1 MQRLQGQGLQGL
13 QDIQGTQGLQGLNG
27 RRFAGMNFDGMQ
39 PGGQRGQLGNGLRF
53 GDGTF
58 GGNALGV
65 DRFGTGGTVGTT
77 RFADAEFGGRFG
89 NGVSNTNTGRNR
101 FVGETFQGGRGTTN
115 TLGGTRFGG
124 NDLRLAGNGRNG
136 LNGLEGMRAATA
148 RTRLGTGRQGQTLGG
163 TRLGTAGT
171 GINGLGATGLGGRLT
186 GANAGL
192 QGGIMDG
199 GIRDNTLLARRRLRA
214 NRLGANVGGGAQRT
228 SLLGGLGQD
237 VNNMF
242 VDPITFQRVRVLN
255 TNDAS
260 NIIARRTNNEPASRR
275 RATNRLNMG
284 RTVGRTN
291 DASRNLRAGAPV
303 RRIPNTNT
311 LRRRLGTGT
320 AISPVGTAR
329 GRAAAP
335 ARQRSSSLTNNVD
348 WAMLDELMQQQS
360 RQQRVT
366 DSVTTNRAS
375 QPAATATDGFS
386 LNQLDLS
393 QFTANLDSLGATG
406 LDPQQTAFLPVST
419 LQSSQTAAASLAA
432 QETARAAAAQQRVAI
447 LASRRNQAA
456 INALADSQAA
466 RNVAASQAARSA
478 AASQAARSAVAAQAA
493 RSAAASQTRPVANMQ
508 DTAADQV
515 LRRAVA
521 EQSSDAVTLPAF
533 QATRRR
539 GPIFAI
545 VPLTSRANIDD
556 MRKFVQELSASIN
569 MASNE
574 PTVGDNLLQS
584 SLLPLGIQRETA
596 AIGLP
601 NASVAADSLPSVRP
615 IQVINTVSAESNI
628 PGEGPMTIM
637 SDQPFAVPIPIQ
649 DPIAIRNL

>member
-329 GRAAAP
+329 GRAAA
-335 ARQRSSSLTNNVD
+335 
-348 WAMLDELMQQQS
+348 
-360 RQQRVT
+360 
-366 DSVTTNRAS
+366 
-375 QPAATATDGFS
+375 TATDGFS

-649 DPIAIRNL
+649 DPIAIRTEPVRA

>member
-1 MQRLQGQGLQGL
+1 MTVISTAAARNIMQNVL
-13 QDIQGTQGLQGLNG
+13 G
-27 RRFAGMNFDGMQ
+27 RN
-39 PGGQRGQLGNGLRF
+39 GGQQSLSGITSNVPTGDLNSIIANTAQRFTQPNSNQQETNRFPTQFTTDVNQQGSSNQFPTSQLRNDLLRQRVTNFQMQDQNTATSDRAEAISNFMNQVNGQPNQPDSVNAGANFPLLNRILQQGANPQFTRGDASNSVFQMVNEPSSQIGSIMQNFEGNSAAFDTGQLPPRVEQMFLPARQQGRNF
-53 GDGTF
+53 VTITSNIPFSSNIQSDP
-58 GGNALGV
+58 
-65 DRFGTGGTVGTT
+65 TVGTVT
-77 RFADAEFGGRFG
+77 FVPTLQQAADTGGSFPFITQT
-89 NGVSNTNTGRNR
+89 STP
-101 FVGETFQGGRGTTN
+101 ETF
-115 TLGGTRFGG
+115 
-124 NDLRLAGNGRNG
+124 
-136 LNGLEGMRAATA
+136 
-148 RTRLGTGRQGQTLGG
+148 
-163 TRLGTAGT
+163 
-171 GINGLGATGLGGRLT
+171 
-186 GANAGL
+186 
-192 QGGIMDG
+192 
-199 GIRDNTLLARRRLRA
+199 
-214 NRLGANVGGGAQRT
+214 
-228 SLLGGLGQD
+228 
-237 VNNMF
+237 
-242 VDPITFQRVRVLN
+242 IT
-255 TNDAS
+255 DS
-260 NIIARRTNNEPASRR
+260 
-275 RATNRLNMG
+275 
-284 RTVGRTN
+284 
-291 DASRNLRAGAPV
+291 
-303 RRIPNTNT
+303 
-311 LRRRLGTGT
+311 
-320 AISPVGTAR
+320 
-329 GRAAAP
+329 AAP

-649 DPIAIRNL
+649 DPIAIRTEPVRA